1 MSESQFQLTALTEIA
16 RRLTEVQWR
25 ILQALKDKGPGLLLE
40 VAVRVMKFPEDVQ
53 EPLRHLQAAGLVT
66 TQSVSGG
73 QFGGELFSLTSPGE
87 RALRLMNDPV
97 FQVTQSAQSQSGQP
111 AAAMAP
117 VPRSA
122 ADPRV
127 QEAELLKKLGDVAT
141 EKGDLDKAIDYYQQA
156 LTVTRD
162 LATGGETK

>member
-53 EPLRHLQAAGLVT
+53 EPLRQLQAAGLVT

-97 FQVTQSAQSQSGQP
+97 FQVTQSSQSSQP